1 MQNNS
6 VLRLSTCFIVLTAIL
21 SLAGCDTSKKNT
33 STTKQAQIPEV
44 NIVTL
49 QPQPLTLH
57 TQLPGRTSAY
67 RVAEVRPQVGGIVI
81 KRLFKE
87 GSDVKAGQM
96 LYQIDPA
103 SYNASLASAKATL
116 ERAKATEA
124 TARIKAD
131 RYRDLLKTK
140 GVSQQDFDDA
150 EALWKE
156 AVADISSAKA
166 AVDTAQINLAYT
178 KVTSPISGRIG
189 KSTVTEGAL
198 VTAQQTTALTTI
210 QQLDPLYVDVSQS
223 STELLKLKKA
233 LTDGQLESAGPQ
245 EAKVKLLLDDGAYY
259 TENGKLQFSDV
270 TVDESTGSVT
280 VRAIFP
286 NHDQQLLPGMF
297 VRAELGEA
305 TLKDALLVPQ
315 LAVSHD
321 PRGNATV
328 LVVNAQ
334 DQVEQ
339 KAFTTTRNV
348 DNNWLVKD
356 GLNAGDRIIVNGT
369 QKVQPGMK
377 INVKNVDPA
386 SLVTASLNNKQ

>member
-1 MQNNS
+1 MQNHS
-6 VLRLSTCFIVLTAIL
+6 VSRLSTCFILLTTIL
-21 SLAGCDTSKKNT
+21 SLTGCDASKEKT
-33 STTKQAQIPEV
+33 PTAKQGQIPEV

-57 TQLPGRTSAY
+57 SQLPGRTSAY
-67 RVAEVRPQVGGIVI
+67 RVAEVRPQVSGIVI

-87 GSDVKAGQM
+87 GSDVKAGQT

-124 TARIKAD
+124 TARIKAE

-150 EALWKE
+150 QALWKE
-156 AVADISSAKA
+156 AAADISSAKA

-189 KSTVTEGAL
+189 KSTITEGAL

-223 STELLKLKKA
+223 STDLLKLKKA
-233 LTDGQLESAGPQ
+233 LTDGQLESTGPQ

-280 VRAIFP
+280 IRAIFP

-305 TLKDALLVPQ
+305 TLQDALLVPQ

-339 KAFTTTRNV
+339 KAFTTTRSV
-348 DNNWLVKD
+348 ENNWLVKD
-356 GLNAGDRIIVNGT
+356 GLNAGDRIVVNGA

-377 INVKNVDPA
+377 INTKNVDPA
-386 SLVTASLNNKQ
+386 SLVTASLNTKQ

>member
-1 MQNNS
+1 M
-6 VLRLSTCFIVLTAIL
+6 
-21 SLAGCDTSKKNT
+21 
-33 STTKQAQIPEV
+33 
-44 NIVTL
+44 
-49 QPQPLTLH
+49 
-57 TQLPGRTSAY
+57 
-67 RVAEVRPQVGGIVI
+67 
-81 KRLFKE
+81 
-87 GSDVKAGQM
+87 
-96 LYQIDPA
+96 
-103 SYNASLASAKATL
+103 
-116 ERAKATEA
+116 
-124 TARIKAD
+124 
-131 RYRDLLKTK
+131 
-140 GVSQQDFDDA
+140 
-150 EALWKE
+150 
-156 AVADISSAKA
+156 
-166 AVDTAQINLAYT
+166 
-178 KVTSPISGRIG
+178 
-189 KSTVTEGAL
+189 
-198 VTAQQTTALTTI
+198 
-210 QQLDPLYVDVSQS
+210 DVSQS
-223 STELLKLKKA
+223 STDLLNLKQA
-233 LTDGQLESAGPQ
+233 LTNGQLESAGPQ

-286 NHDQQLLPGMF
+286 NHAQQLLPGMF

-328 LVVNAQ
+328 LVANAQ

-339 KAFTTTRNV
+339 KAFTTTRSL

-356 GLNAGDRIIVNGT
+356 GLKAGDRIIVNGA

>member
-6 VLRLSTCFIVLTAIL
+6 VSRLSTCFILLTTIL
-21 SLAGCDTSKKNT
+21 SLTGCDASKEKT
-33 STTKQAQIPEV
+33 PTAKQGQIPEV

-57 TQLPGRTSAY
+57 SQLPGRTSAY
-67 RVAEVRPQVGGIVI
+67 RVAEVRPQVSGIVI

-87 GSDVKAGQM
+87 GSDVKAGQT

-124 TARIKAD
+124 TARIKAE

-150 EALWKE
+150 QALWKE
-156 AVADISSAKA
+156 AAADISSAKA

-189 KSTVTEGAL
+189 KSTITEGAL

-223 STELLKLKKA
+223 STDLLKLKQA

-245 EAKVKLLLDDGAYY
+245 EAKVKLLLDDGSYY

-339 KAFTTTRNV
+339 KAFTTTRSV

-356 GLNAGDRIIVNGT
+356 GLNAGDRIIVNGA

-377 INVKNVDPA
+377 INAKNVDPA
-386 SLVTASLNNKQ
+386 SLVTASLNTKQ